1 MESYNDTFSLTKN
14 QGTAYVL
21 LSFTGMH
28 DVQELTARLTSEAF
42 YNGEVESE
50 VRLLIEEGK
59 LSLEDCI
66 MHQDTDRELIMEK
79 IEFIRSHSIYP
90 YHKCTQH
97 YRERGNVY
105 YTQCQCM
112 PNRQHNYKFLC
123 RMWTPLGY

>member
-1 MESYNDTFSLTKN
+1 MESYNDTFSLPKN
-14 QGTAYVL
+14 QGTAYRFIVMN
-21 LSFTGMH
+21 SFTGMH

-90 YHKCTQH
+90 HHKCTQH
-97 YRERGNVY
+97 CRERGNDSKCLLHSVPMY
-105 YTQCQCM
+105 AQ
-112 PNRQHNYKFLC
+112 
-123 RMWTPLGY
+123 